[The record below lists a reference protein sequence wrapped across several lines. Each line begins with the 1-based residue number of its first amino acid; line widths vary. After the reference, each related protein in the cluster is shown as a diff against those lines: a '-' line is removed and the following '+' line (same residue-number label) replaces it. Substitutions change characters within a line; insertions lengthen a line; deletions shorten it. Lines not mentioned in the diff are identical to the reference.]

1 MGTVIEHG
9 QHELGR
15 EWQRRRHGPR
25 RDSAVVGSERY
36 ATPHVIEE
44 LALDPG
50 HVDGVRTG
58 TFARGQSPA
67 MPAVVCELERVID
80 GVLTLHIGR
89 APAVLE
95 IVEALGTHESVLDT
109 AKVHPDM
116 GELVREQRPRLEIVI
131 SVTVFPSVSRNPPDV
146 AFLWQRISGRAESHD
161 IQHKRLVITFPP
173 PFQKSAFG
181 LPPVRDRS
189 ATVLRP
195 RPVSAAIKRVGKGPY
210 FPFVSR
216 IRVKIRARS

>member
-1 MGTVIEHG
+1 MPWRYPTVGIAGCSGVGRIEGRFEAVTARLCQFKVMDTVIEHG
-9 QHELGR
+9 QHDLGR

-67 MPAVVCELERVID
+67 MPAVVRELERVVD
-80 GVLTLHIGR
+80 GVLTLHVGR

-95 IVEALGTHESVLDT
+95 IVDALGTHEGVLDA
-109 AKVHPDM
+109 AKVDPGV
-116 GELVREQRPRLEIVI
+116 GELVPAALFSSICI
-131 SVTVFPSVSRNPPDV
+131 LHTGSVT
-146 AFLWQRISGRAESHD
+146 
-161 IQHKRLVITFPP
+161 ITT
-173 PFQKSAFG
+173 S
-181 LPPVRDRS
+181 
-189 ATVLRP
+189 
-195 RPVSAAIKRVGKGPY
+195 
-210 FPFVSR
+210 
-216 IRVKIRARS
+216 